1 MDPFDTMP
9 DIDDYDDLDQYDDD
23 FEKWREDN
31 DISMTDIA
39 MSNYESDQCGRFC
52 GAFLN
57 CEGATIS
64 ASHKSRFYRFMK
76 RKTVQT
82 KYDVPVRQAFR

>member
-9 DIDDYDDLDQYDDD
+9 DIDDYDD

-39 MSNYESDQCGRFC
+39 ERN
-52 GAFLN
+52 
-57 CEGATIS
+57 
-64 ASHKSRFYRFMK
+64 
-76 RKTVQT
+76 
-82 KYDVPVRQAFR
+82 

>member
-9 DIDDYDDLDQYDDD
+9 DIDGYDDLDQYDDD

-39 MSNYESDQCGRFC
+39 MRNYESD
-52 GAFLN
+52 
-57 CEGATIS
+57 
-64 ASHKSRFYRFMK
+64 
-76 RKTVQT
+76 
-82 KYDVPVRQAFR
+82 

>member
-23 FEKWREDN
+23 FEKWHEDN

-39 MSNYESDQCGRFC
+39 ERN
-52 GAFLN
+52 
-57 CEGATIS
+57 
-64 ASHKSRFYRFMK
+64 
-76 RKTVQT
+76 
-82 KYDVPVRQAFR
+82 

>member
-1 MDPFDTMP
+1 MDSFDTMP

-39 MSNYESDQCGRFC
+39 MRNYESDQCGRFC
-52 GAFLN
+52 GAFLS

-64 ASHKSRFYRFMK
+64 TSHKS
-76 RKTVQT
+76 
-82 KYDVPVRQAFR
+82 

>member
-9 DIDDYDDLDQYDDD
+9 DIDDYDDFDQYGDD

-39 MSNYESDQCGRFC
+39 ERN
-52 GAFLN
+52 
-57 CEGATIS
+57 
-64 ASHKSRFYRFMK
+64 
-76 RKTVQT
+76 
-82 KYDVPVRQAFR
+82 

>member
-1 MDPFDTMP
+1 MDSFDTMP

-39 MSNYESDQCGRFC
+39 MRNYESD
-52 GAFLN
+52 
-57 CEGATIS
+57 
-64 ASHKSRFYRFMK
+64 
-76 RKTVQT
+76 
-82 KYDVPVRQAFR
+82 

>member
-9 DIDDYDDLDQYDDD
+9 DIDDCDDLDQYDDD

-39 MSNYESDQCGRFC
+39 ERN
-52 GAFLN
+52 
-57 CEGATIS
+57 
-64 ASHKSRFYRFMK
+64 
-76 RKTVQT
+76 
-82 KYDVPVRQAFR
+82 

>member
-39 MSNYESDQCGRFC
+39 MSNYESDQCGRFSQPEYC
-52 GAFLN
+52 MPHSIGSIKNRTDLFSGFWERPVLRKQ
-57 CEGATIS
+57 TL
-64 ASHKSRFYRFMK
+64 RFQ
-76 RKTVQT
+76 KTM
-82 KYDVPVRQAFR
+82 

>member
-1 MDPFDTMP
+1 MDPFETMP

-39 MSNYESDQCGRFC
+39 MRNYESD
-52 GAFLN
+52 
-57 CEGATIS
+57 
-64 ASHKSRFYRFMK
+64 
-76 RKTVQT
+76 
-82 KYDVPVRQAFR
+82 